1 MAGYIPAILLHRS
14 ITYNSIDT
22 ERSIF
27 VILESKE
34 TTVAYRC
41 PECGTGIMS
50 VVGLFTLSAD
60 MIKLRC
66 SSCSKSD
73 MSVVYDKANN
83 TVRITIPCIFCGKPH
98 IYNVSTTLF
107 FNKEFLALQCPYS
120 NIDIGFI
127 GESNNV
133 KAELS
138 RNEQELIKLM
148 EENGIESLSDIQRE
162 NNTDLPDTQL
172 MDIILYIIKD
182 VDAEGKI
189 FCKCH
194 PNGHTPLADG
204 ELDREEELYDVELT
218 DSGIKI
224 TCREC
229 GAKRVIPTDSLLAA
243 NAFLNVDS
251 ITLE

>member
-1 MAGYIPAILLHRS
+1 M
-14 ITYNSIDT
+14 
-22 ERSIF
+22 
-27 VILESKE
+27 ILESKE

-41 PECGTGIMS
+41 PDCGVGIMS
-50 VVGLFTLSAD
+50 IVGLFALSAD
-60 MIKLRC
+60 MIKLKC
-66 SSCSKSD
+66 SSCGKSE

-83 TVRITIPCIFCGKPH
+83 TVRIGIPCIFCGKPH

-107 FNKEFLALQCPYS
+107 FSKEFLALQCPYS

-138 RNEQELIKLM
+138 KNELELMRLM
-148 EENGIESLSDIQRE
+148 EENGIGSLADIQRE
-162 NNTDLPDTQL
+162 NSAQLPDTQL

-189 FCKCH
+189 YCKCH
-194 PNGHTPLADG
+194 PDGHEPIADG
-204 ELDREEELYDVELT
+204 ELDREEELYDVELEGG
-218 DSGIKI
+218 GIRL

-229 GAKRVIPTDSLLAA
+229 GASRLIPTDSLLAA

>member
-1 MAGYIPAILLHRS
+1 M
-14 ITYNSIDT
+14 
-22 ERSIF
+22 
-27 VILESKE
+27 ILETKE

-41 PECGTGIMS
+41 PDCGVGIMS
-50 VVGLFTLSAD
+50 IVGLFTLSAD
-60 MIKLRC
+60 MIKLKC
-66 SSCSKSD
+66 SNCGKSD

-98 IYNVSTTLF
+98 VYNVSSTLF
-107 FNKEFLALQCPYS
+107 FGKEFLALQCPYS

-127 GESNNV
+127 GDSNNV

-138 RNEQELIKLM
+138 KNELELIRLM
-148 EENGIESLSDIQRE
+148 EENGIGSLSDIQKE
-162 NNTDLPDTQL
+162 NNVDVPDTQL
-172 MDIILYIIKD
+172 MDIILYIIRD

-189 FCKCH
+189 YCKCH
-194 PNGHTPLADG
+194 PDGHTPIEDG

-218 DSGIKI
+218 EGGIKI
-224 TCREC
+224 TCKEC
-229 GAKRVIPTDSLLAA
+229 GASRLIPTDSLLAA

>member
-1 MAGYIPAILLHRS
+1 M
-14 ITYNSIDT
+14 
-22 ERSIF
+22 
-27 VILESKE
+27 ILESKE
-34 TTVAYRC
+34 TSVAYRC

-50 VVGLFTLSAD
+50 IVGLFALSAD
-60 MIKLRC
+60 MIKLKC
-66 SSCSKSD
+66 SSCNKSE

-98 IYNVSTTLF
+98 IYNVSTSLF

-138 RNEQELIKLM
+138 KNELELMRLM
-148 EENGIESLSDIQRE
+148 EENGITSLTDIQKE
-162 NNTDLPDTQL
+162 NNMDIPDTQL

-189 FCKCH
+189 YCKCH
-194 PNGHTPLADG
+194 PDGHTPLSDDQ
-204 ELDREEELYDVELT
+204 LDREEELYDVYLEEN
-218 DSGIKI
+218 GIKI

-229 GAKRVIPTDSLLAA
+229 GSSRVIPTDSLLAA